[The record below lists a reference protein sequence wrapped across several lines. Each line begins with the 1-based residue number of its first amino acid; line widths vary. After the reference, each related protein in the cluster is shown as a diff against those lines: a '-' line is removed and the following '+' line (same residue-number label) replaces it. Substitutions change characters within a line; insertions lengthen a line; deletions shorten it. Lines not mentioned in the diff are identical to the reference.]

1 MRILNAFNQS
11 CLSFASQELLRVQGV
26 QAAFKPLIV
35 WLILNGK
42 TEEAL
47 ERLAEHYEVN
57 VPKLKIGLP
66 KGRKKRAY
74 GCYTPR
80 NATISVLNSDVFGNP
95 FVILHEFYHHL
106 RTHSVDKQH
115 RGTEKNADKFAAAF
129 LQAYEVAKRM
139 QSLS

>member
-1 MRILNAFNQS
+1 M
-11 CLSFASQELLRVQGV
+11 
-26 QAAFKPLIV
+26 QAEFKPLIV

-47 ERLAEHYEVN
+47 VRLAENYKVN

-66 KGRKKRAY
+66 KGRKRRAY

-80 NATISVLNSDVFGNP
+80 NSTISVLNSDIMGNP

-106 RTHSVDKQH
+106 RTQSVDKQH
-115 RGTEKNADKFAAAF
+115 RGTEKNANRFAAEF
-129 LQAYEVAKRM
+129 LQAYESAKHMR
-139 QSLS
+139 L